1 MKIATFNVN
10 GITARLPRL
19 LEWLAAARPDVVCLQ
34 EIKIET
40 GRFPEQAIRDAGY
53 HMLVHGQKGFNG
65 VAILS
70 RAEAVEQHRVLPGD
84 ADDVQS
90 RWIEAKVGGV
100 HIVCL
105 YLPNGNP
112 APGPKYDYKLG
123 WMERLRLRAAE
134 LLATEEPVILA
145 GDWNICPTDFDLAR
159 PEAMA
164 LDALCLPQSREA
176 WRRIENQ
183 GWTDAI
189 RARYPHAPLYSYWDY
204 QAGAWPKN
212 WGLRIDHL
220 LLSPAAADRMT
231 DAGIDREVR
240 GGERASD
247 HVPVWITLEPDAAA

>member
-1 MKIATFNVN
+1 VKIASFNVN

-19 LEWLAAARPDVVCLQ
+19 LEWLEAARPDVVCLQ
-34 EIKIET
+34 EIKAENGKFPTSAIE
-40 GRFPEQAIRDAGY
+40 AAGY
-53 HMLVHGQKGFNG
+53 HALVHGQKGFNG

-70 RAEAVEQHRVLPGD
+70 REPAEEQSRLLAGD
-84 ADDVQS
+84 DEDVQS
-90 RWIEAKVGGV
+90 RWIEARVGDV
-100 HIVCL
+100 HVACL

-123 WMERLRLRAAE
+123 WMERLRERAAE
-134 LLATEEPVILA
+134 LLLTEAPVVLA
-145 GDWNICPTDFDLAR
+145 GDWNICPTDHDLAR
-159 PEAMA
+159 PEMMA
-164 LDALCLPQSREA
+164 ADALCLPESRAA
-176 WRRIENQ
+176 WRRIMMQ

-189 RARYPHAPLYSYWDY
+189 RARYPHTELYSYWDY

-220 LLSPAAADRMT
+220 LLSPAAADRML

-247 HVPVWITLEPDAAA
+247 HVPVWIELD